1 MSEEPK
7 NPRGALGQYYQTLD
21 ERWAL
26 SARTDRARR
35 WLPFAFF
42 VGGFLFDVLTLGRM
56 VTMINLV
63 GVALYAVGAGAFLVV
78 LGRFSARDAPLGQE
92 LSGEDIPAGDPEE
105 PAGQKWL
112 RWCGFAFN
120 FCLGSLFSAL
130 VVLYFKSAGEWL
142 TLLTV
147 LLLFG
152 GMVFNEFAR
161 LDDSQRHLSWAI
173 YCVSL
178 VMLFNFVVPH
188 LVGSISAW
196 WFYISTVIGVGAV
209 YGLCWL
215 AGHSFRMVRVATV
228 SSLGLVGLFVLGWI
242 PPVPLVL
249 KNTLIGRDYQKVDG
263 QYTCMVDAQPFWVRV
278 GLDDPT
284 VAWKPGERV
293 DVLTAIFAPKAV
305 EVDMEHRWF
314 HEVQGAWKL
323 TDTIPFHM
331 RGGREKGWRM
341 HSAKRH
347 LSPGRWK
354 VETAVANGTGLG
366 YKTFIIEET
375 DAPRRC
381 ARQIL

>member
-7 NPRGALGQYYQTLD
+7 NPRAALGQYYQSLD

-26 SARTDRARR
+26 SERARR
-35 WLPFAFF
+35 WLPFSFF

-56 VTMINLV
+56 VTMLNLAV
-63 GVALYAVGAGAFLVV
+63 VALYALWAGAFLVL
-78 LGRFSARDAPLGQE
+78 LGRFSVSGAALSEESPSEARLRLEGAP
-92 LSGEDIPAGDPEE
+92 E
-105 PAGQKWL
+105 PTRLKWL
-112 RWCGFAFN
+112 RWAGFAFN

-152 GMVFNEFAR
+152 AMVFNEFAR
-161 LDDSQRHLSWAI
+161 LKDSQRHLSWAI

-178 VMLFNFVVPH
+178 VMLFNFLVPH
-188 LVGSISAW
+188 LIGSISAW
-196 WFYISTVIGVGAV
+196 WFYISTVIAVGAV

-228 SSLGLVGLFVLGWI
+228 ASLGLVGLFVLGWI

-249 KNTLIGRDYQKVDG
+249 KNTLVGRDYQKIEG
-263 QYTCMVDAQPFWVRV
+263 QYTCMVDEQSFWVRI
-278 GLDDPT
+278 GLDEPT

-293 DVLTAIFAPKAV
+293 DVLTAIFAPKSV

-314 HEVQGAWKL
+314 HEVKGAWRR
-323 TDTIPFHM
+323 TDTVPFHM

-347 LSPGRWK
+347 LSAGRWK
-354 VETAVANGTGLG
+354 VETAVANGTALG
-366 YKTFIIEET
+366 YKTFIVEET
-375 DAPRRC
+375 HAPRRC

>member
-7 NPRGALGQYYQTLD
+7 NPRAALGQYYQSLD

-26 SARTDRARR
+26 SDRARR
-35 WLPFAFF
+35 WLPFSFF

-56 VTMINLV
+56 VTMLNLAV
-63 GVALYAVGAGAFLVV
+63 VALYALGAGAFLVL
-78 LGRFSARDAPLGQE
+78 LGRFSTSGAALSEESPSEARLRLEGAP
-92 LSGEDIPAGDPEE
+92 E
-105 PAGQKWL
+105 PTRLKWL
-112 RWCGFAFN
+112 RWAGFAFN

-152 GMVFNEFAR
+152 AMVFNEFAR
-161 LDDSQRHLSWAI
+161 LKDSQRHLSWAI

-178 VMLFNFVVPH
+178 VMLFNFLVPH

-196 WFYISTVIGVGAV
+196 WFYISTALALAAV
-209 YGLCWL
+209 YGLCVL
-215 AGHSFRMVRVATV
+215 AGHRFKMVRMATLAAGGLVALFA
-228 SSLGLVGLFVLGWI
+228 LGLI

-249 KNTLIGRDYQKVDG
+249 KNTLVGRDFKKVDK
-263 QYTCMVDAQPFWVRV
+263 QYTCMVDTQGPMVRL
-278 GLDDPT
+278 GLAEPT
-284 VAWKPGERV
+284 VAWQPGERV
-293 DVLTAIFAPKAV
+293 DVLTAIFAPRSV

-314 HEVQGAWKL
+314 REVQGSWEL

-331 RGGREKGWRM
+331 RGGRQKGWRM

-347 LSPGRWK
+347 VAPGRWK

-366 YKTFIIEET
+366 YKTFTIEKT
-375 DAPRRC
+375 DGPREC
-381 ARQIL
+381 ARLIL